1 MIFCFLSLES
11 LTRISCVMEQ
21 VELLRT
27 PAARLGVDLIVAKTA
42 DVPGSQPKTLRKESL
57 PSPHLLWIFCSLM
70 TANDTSSHPSTPPKN
85 IDFFCKLATLRSLLM
100 VERVGQG
107 GLVEASFSKLWTHK
121 NGFPEPQKNGTRLGT
136 RRALGGCRN
145 GIPARKLPTRLG
157 VAEFAVVAS

>member
-1 MIFCFLSLES
+1 M
-11 LTRISCVMEQ
+11 MEQ

-121 NGFPEPQKNGTRLGT
+121 NGFPEPPKKRDSTRDSTG
-136 RRALGGCRN
+136 LGGLQEWNSRTEAPYQVGSCR
-145 GIPARKLPTRLG
+145 
-157 VAEFAVVAS
+157 VAVVAS

>member
-1 MIFCFLSLES
+1 
-11 LTRISCVMEQ
+11 MEQ

-107 GLVEASFSKLWTHK
+107 GLVEARRANFGPTT
-121 NGFPEPQKNGTRLGT
+121 NFPRNQKKQKRLGT
-136 RRALGGCRN
+136 RRFGGLQEWNSRTEAPYQVGSCR
-145 GIPARKLPTRLG
+145 
-157 VAEFAVVAS
+157 VAVVAS